1 MQNNYDIEDENPLKS
16 WSGSLSSV
24 VATCNT
30 LRHCHFTPGCA
41 ICLIS
46 HEKEE
51 KKEEAEEEEVE
62 EEEEE
67 EEWWR

>member
-1 MQNNYDIEDENPLKS
+1 MQRSVRNKYDIEDEDPLNS
-16 WSGSLSSV
+16 WPGSLSSV
-24 VATCNT
+24 VATRNT

-51 KKEEAEEEEVE
+51 KKEEVEEDEEEVE
-62 EEEEE
+62 EG
-67 EEWWR
+67 